1 MPSSALS
8 ALLLEGFLF
17 GWSVAWPPG
26 PINAEIIRRGLAR
39 GFAPA
44 YAVALGASSGDAVWA
59 VVTALGAGFI
69 LNGHAARLVLGVVS
83 TALLLALAIVFLKG
97 AWQGLRA
104 GRAAAAAAAPGRFDA
119 GRAGY
124 ALGLGMS
131 LSSPWNI
138 GFWLAVMG
146 RPELAQ
152 RSLGASLIVA
162 CAVVAGAL
170 TWCLILT
177 TAVTLMRVRIDT
189 FWWEIVAKGA
199 TGLVML
205 VFAARGLMRLAG
217 G

>member
-1 MPSSALS
+1 LLS
-8 ALLLEGFLF
+8 ALLLEGVLL

-26 PINAEIIRRGLAR
+26 PINAEIIRRALAR

-44 YAVALGASSGDAVWA
+44 YAVALGASSGDALWA
-59 VVTALGAGFI
+59 VATALGAGLV
-69 LNGHAARLVLGVVS
+69 LNGPLARLVLGAVS
-83 TALLLALAIVFLKG
+83 TALLLALAFVFLKG
-97 AWQGLRA
+97 AWHGLRA
-104 GRAAAAAAAPGRFDA
+104 GRGVAPASGRFDA

-124 ALGLGMS
+124 ALGLGMA

-152 RSLGASLIVA
+152 RGLGESLIVA
-162 CAVVAGAL
+162 GAVVAGAL
-170 TWCLILT
+170 AWCLILT
-177 TAVTLMRVRIDT
+177 SAVTLLRVRIDT
-189 FWWEIVAKGA
+189 YWWEIVAKGA

>member
-1 MPSSALS
+1 LKSALS
-8 ALLLEGFLF
+8 PLLLQGFLF

-44 YAVALGASSGDAVWA
+44 YAVALGASSGDALWA
-59 VVTALGAGFI
+59 LVTALGAGFL
-69 LNGHAARLVLGVVS
+69 LNSPAARLMLGAVS
-83 TALLLALAIVFLKG
+83 IALLLALAFVFLKG
-97 AWQGLRA
+97 AWHGLRA
-104 GRAAAAAAAPGRFDA
+104 RAGAAPAPGRFDA

-124 ALGLGMS
+124 GLGLVMS

-146 RPELAQ
+146 RPEMAQ
-152 RSLGASLIVA
+152 RGLGAALVVA

-170 TWCLILT
+170 AWCLVLT
-177 TAVTLMRVRIDT
+177 TAVTSLRVRIDT
-189 FWWEIVAKGA
+189 AWWEVVAKGA
-199 TGLVML
+199 TGLLML
-205 VFAARGLMRLAG
+205 VFAVHGMVRLAG